1 MKASIFDGLTPEGV
15 AIINK
20 DTLHSDI
27 LIERAKQN
35 TSNVITYSTHDS
47 SATICPK
54 SIQYSKGYTVITID
68 FNGQKYTYR
77 INSISDGMVE
87 NSLATFATLSHL
99 DIPLERALENLSTF
113 KPFEKF

>member
-1 MKASIFDGLTPEGV
+1 M
-15 AIINK
+15 
-20 DTLHSDI
+20 TL
-27 LIERAKQN
+27 
-35 TSNVITYSTHDS
+35 
-47 SATICPK
+47 ATICPK

-99 DIPLERALENLSTF
+99 DIYH
-113 KPFEKF
+113 

>member
-1 MKASIFDGLTPEGV
+1 MLF
-15 AIINK
+15 
-20 DTLHSDI
+20 
-27 LIERAKQN
+27 
-35 TSNVITYSTHDS
+35 YSTHDS

-87 NSLATFATLSHL
+87 NL
-99 DIPLERALENLSTF
+99 
-113 KPFEKF
+113 